1 MSRQQVGHLAL
12 LEGATMGRCSLQL
25 QTLLRAWEARTMVI
39 TCSGEMF
46 RALVG

>member
-12 LEGATMGRCSLQL
+12 LEGATMNMQL
-25 QTLLRAWEARTMVI
+25 QTLLWAWEARTMVI